1 MAKKTKSRG
10 KVKKMKKPAPKK
22 KLLKR
27 KSSAKKPVRARP
39 KKVVRAKTAK
49 PKDIQFTGVPMRVE
63 MTKPAEVI
71 EWPRTLVHH
80 HTYGLLSPF
89 FQGLLKGELRA
100 TRCVNPRCDEKRF
113 WLPPRADCPDCLAR
127 MEWIRLPNPVIGEVF
142 TFTHVEYPGH
152 GIEISYPYYQID
164 VKIPGAATVMKGYLI
179 RGEAKIGMKVRAC
192 FRTKKPTNTIL
203 DLYWEPAE

>member
-1 MAKKTKSRG
+1 MNYERRTKNKAKG
-10 KVKKMKKPAPKK
+10 KVAMKKKPAPKK
-22 KLLKR
+22 VLK
-27 KSSAKKPVRARP
+27 
-39 KKVVRAKTAK
+39 AK
-49 PKDIQFTGVPMRVE
+49 PTDIQFTGVPMRVE
-63 MTKPAEVI
+63 QTRPAEVI

-80 HTYGLLSPF
+80 HTYGLLTPF
-89 FQGLLKGELRA
+89 FQGLVKGELLA
-100 TRCVNPRCDEKRF
+100 TRCVNPKCDEKRF

-127 MEWIRLPNPVIGEVF
+127 MEWIKLPNPVIGEIF

-164 VKIPGAATVMKGYLI
+164 VRIPGAATVMKGYLI
-179 RGEAKIGMKVRAC
+179 RGEAQIGMKVKAA